1 MSVVSTSAEVPRN
14 LLNEWLEE
22 GVKTGIPNPE
32 AIALATVASDGRP
45 SVRMVLFKGFKGSA
59 LTFYSNY
66 ESRKAQEMEANPNV
80 ALVFHWTTLE
90 KQIRVEGT
98 VRKMSREDSESYFH
112 SRPRGSQ
119 IGAWASR
126 QSRPIQSMAELEAQ
140 VAAVESKFKD
150 QVVPLP
156 QWWGGYLVEPKT
168 YEFWS
173 GRPSRLHERIV
184 FTREASDAWSR
195 FQLSP

>member
-1 MSVVSTSAEVPRN
+1 MSISAEVPKN

-22 GVKTGIPNPE
+22 GVKTGLPNPE
-32 AIALATVASDGRP
+32 GIALASVASNGRP

-66 ESRKAQEMEANPNV
+66 ESRKAQELEINPNV

-90 KQIRVEGT
+90 KQIRVEGR
-98 VRKMSREDSESYFH
+98 VSKMSREDSEVYFR

-126 QSRPIQSMAELEAQ
+126 QSRPILSMQELETQ
-140 VAAVESKFKD
+140 VAIIEARFKD
-150 QVVPLP
+150 KEVPLP
-156 QWWGGYLVEPKT
+156 PWWGGYLVEPVA

-184 FTREASDAWSR
+184 FTKDAGGGWSKT
-195 FQLSP
+195 QLSP

>member
-1 MSVVSTSAEVPRN
+1 MSVVSISSEVPRN

-66 ESRKAQEMEANPNV
+66 ESRKAQEMESNPNV

-98 VRKMSREDSESYFH
+98 VRKMTREDSESYFH

-156 QWWGGYLVEPKT
+156 HWWGGYLVEPKT
-168 YEFWS
+168 YEFWI

-184 FTREASDAWSR
+184 FTREASGAWSR
-195 FQLSP
+195 SQLSP